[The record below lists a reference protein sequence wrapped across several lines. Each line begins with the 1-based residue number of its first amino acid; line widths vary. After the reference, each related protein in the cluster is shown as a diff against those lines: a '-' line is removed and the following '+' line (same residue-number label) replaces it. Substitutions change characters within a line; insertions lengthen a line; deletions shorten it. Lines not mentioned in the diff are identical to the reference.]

1 MTHPGLMGA
10 TQSGTLDFLARN
22 SPSEEIL
29 AGGAAKVKKY
39 DRQFL
44 DKHISQVGET
54 TARRGGLKL
63 LEADWGCY
71 SGCALLYST
80 SRASRSSLSMGP
92 YLLARDHQA
101 EVALCHIG
109 SATSPGAYDHQGKSE
124 FGCPAPA
131 VLF

>member
-63 LEADWGCY
+63 L
-71 SGCALLYST
+71 
-80 SRASRSSLSMGP
+80 
-92 YLLARDHQA
+92 
-101 EVALCHIG
+101 
-109 SATSPGAYDHQGKSE
+109 
-124 FGCPAPA
+124 
-131 VLF
+131 VLQP